1 MNILIVD
8 DDKYILEGICLGV
21 QWDILPITK
30 ILTARNAA
38 DARRILQQ
46 EHIDILLCDIE
57 MPQENG
63 LDLLAWLRGQGSDIQ
78 TVFLTSYAEFN
89 YAQRALELGS
99 FEYFLKPVAY
109 DKLTRLISDA
119 AQKVRQVEQSKQFQ
133 QYGQYWLDNEHNRR
147 ENFWLRLLGGAEPAA
162 HAQIQAMISNGK
174 LDYDLQE
181 TFVLMALQYSPPQT
195 QPQNDAGLNEASV
208 KAAVMQCCASQQVDM
223 QCIWQ
228 DARGTWF
235 AVLSPP
241 QVQQESLRAAAQC
254 MLSPQQGLGA
264 GLRICFTGPVSVL
277 QAYDQAERLRQMLFN
292 TLSYPSEVLWIKDYA
307 APAEVAVDM
316 DGAAIEAL
324 LYKGDV
330 QGMHTYMDDFFA
342 RLGQEGKIT
351 ISAIENMVVYWL
363 QIVSGYLRQNH
374 VQPDRLL
381 DTQEYR
387 AAHQACRRTVGDVQR
402 FIRYT
407 VKAAQELSA
416 IAQSERDIVGQ
427 IEHYVKNHLSED
439 LTRGRLAEVVYLNTD
454 YLAHLF
460 KQEKGISLM
469 RYINNLRME
478 KAKRL
483 LMTTKEP
490 VYTIA
495 AQVGYSTSSYFSKQ
509 FKEYFG
515 VLPNEYRKT

>member
-8 DDKYILEGICLGV
+8 DDKYILEGIFLGV
-21 QWDILPITK
+21 QWDSLPINK
-30 ILTARNAA
+30 IHTARNAA
-38 DARRILQQ
+38 DARRILAQ
-46 EHIDILLCDIE
+46 EQIHILLCDIE

-63 LDLLAWLRGQGSDIQ
+63 LDLLAWLRAQGSDIQ
-78 TVFLTSYAEFN
+78 AIFLTSYAEFN

-109 DKLTRLISDA
+109 DKLTRLIGDA
-119 AQKVRQVEQSKQFQ
+119 AKKVRQVEQSKQYQ
-133 QYGQYWLDNEHNRR
+133 QYGQYWLENETNRK

-162 HAQIQAMISNGK
+162 QEQIEHMILDNK
-174 LDYDLQE
+174 LDYCLE
-181 TFVLMALQYSPPQT
+181 ERFIIMAAQPPEPSVW
-195 QPQNDAGLNEASV
+195 PQNEADKELPVKSV
-208 KAAVMQCCASQQVDM
+208 VMQCCAAQQLALH
-223 QCIWQ
+223 CIWQ
-228 DARGTWF
+228 DARDIWF
-235 AVLSPP
+235 AVLSPA
-241 QVQQESLRAAAQC
+241 QEDALLAAARC
-254 MLSPQQGLGA
+254 MAIPPQGA
-264 GLRICFTGPVSVL
+264 AEGLRICFTGPVSVFK
-277 QAYDQAERLRQMLFN
+277 AYGQAEILRQMLFDN
-292 TLSYPSEVLWIKDYA
+292 LTYPDRVLWTRDYTL
-307 APAEVAVDM
+307 PSDGGLEM

-324 LYKGDV
+324 LYKGDMP
-330 QGMHTYMDDFFA
+330 GMDAYMDGFFA
-342 RLGQEGKIT
+342 RLLKDGKIST
-351 ISAIENMVVYWL
+351 HAIENILVYWL
-363 QIVSGYLRQNH
+363 QLLSGYLRQNH
-374 VQPDRLL
+374 VQPDRLFN
-381 DTQEYR
+381 TQDYK
-387 AAHQACRRTVGDVQR
+387 AYYQGCRRTVGAVLA
-402 FIRYT
+402 FMRYT
-407 VKAAQELSA
+407 VRAANDLAQ
-416 IAQSERDIVGQ
+416 IAKSERDIVGQ
-427 IEHYVKNHLSED
+427 IEHYVKNHLAED